1 MGSTFL
7 EHVAAIQNQRK
18 DIMRDFVD
26 LHTHTI
32 ASGHAYNTINEMV
45 QAAVNH
51 KLEILGITEH
61 APAMTGSC
69 TQMYFMNL
77 RALPRQKMGITV
89 LYGVE
94 LNILD
99 SDGHVDLPDQILAGM
114 DVAVAS
120 MHMPCYKGGTA
131 AENTRAYLNVMK
143 HPYVNIIGHPDD
155 SRFPVDYRALA
166 EGAKEHQVLL
176 EVNNSSLS
184 PISWREGARE
194 NYCKMLEYCKEFQ
207 VPVVVD
213 SDAHVDLDVGNH
225 SLAFQLLE
233 EVDFPEELV
242 VNANPELVKKYIN
255 IKM

>member
-61 APAMTGSC
+61 APAMTGTC

-89 LYGVE
+89 CSAVSFSKTPSSLPPA
-94 LNILD
+94 ILD
-99 SDGHVDLPDQILAGM
+99 KPFPIML
-114 DVAVAS
+114 
-120 MHMPCYKGGTA
+120 MP
-131 AENTRAYLNVMK
+131 
-143 HPYVNIIGHPDD
+143 
-155 SRFPVDYRALA
+155 YR
-166 EGAKEHQVLL
+166 
-176 EVNNSSLS
+176 N
-184 PISWREGARE
+184 
-194 NYCKMLEYCKEFQ
+194 
-207 VPVVVD
+207 
-213 SDAHVDLDVGNH
+213 
-225 SLAFQLLE
+225 
-233 EVDFPEELV
+233 
-242 VNANPELVKKYIN
+242 NANPPTIFNKL
-255 IKM
+255 KMSIQYLI